1 MGASLF
7 VDVIAIAVLVLF
19 LLQFLRLAVTGGS
32 KKELYL
38 TLVLFSITLGVW
50 LIYNASFTWGWDF
63 YTYVPLAFAVAT
75 FLLSVFG
82 LFRLRE
88 EEGLGGFQKEI

>member
-1 MGASLF
+1 MGTSLF

-19 LLQFLRLAVTGGS
+19 LLQFLRLAVAGGS

-38 TLVLFSITLGVW
+38 TLALFSITLGVW

-88 EEGLGGFQKEI
+88 EEGLGDFQKEI

>member
-38 TLVLFSITLGVW
+38 TLALFSITLGVW

>member
-1 MGASLF
+1 M
-7 VDVIAIAVLVLF
+7 AIAVLVLF
-19 LLQFLRLAVTGGS
+19 LFQFLRLAVGGGS

-38 TLVLFSITLGVW
+38 TLALFSITLGVW
-50 LIYNASFTWGWDF
+50 LIYNASFTWGWDV

>member
-19 LLQFLRLAVTGGS
+19 LLQFLRLAVIGGS

-38 TLVLFSITLGVW
+38 TLALFSITLGVW

>member
-1 MGASLF
+1 MSL
-7 VDVIAIAVLVLF
+7 VDAIAVVVMVLF
-19 LLQFLRLAVTGGS
+19 TLQFLALAVRGGS
-32 KKELYL
+32 KKELFL
-38 TLVLFSITLGVW
+38 TLALFSITLGVW

-82 LFRLRE
+82 LYRLRE
-88 EEGLGGFQKEI
+88 EEGPGEFQKEI